1 MISIRKVR
9 GRPIVKEKNP
19 TQKSFGKKN
28 SKCYKCGKNG
38 HFGFFFIKY
47 IYIYIYK
54 RLLIGAPNSCIYVRT
69 LFSLLNFFL

>member
-38 HFGFFFIKY
+38 HFGFFFYKIY
-47 IYIYIYK
+47 IYIYIK
-54 RLLIGAPNSCIYVRT
+54 DC
-69 LFSLLNFFL
+69 